1 MSRQIKERMN
11 RAALA
16 GALVLL
22 SQAALGDE
30 SQVSMR
36 APEIVRVTLP
46 HDWTAFASPT
56 QFVDSRSHFDA
67 LVEALDKS
75 VALDL
80 ARQVEALGASRT
92 ELAIAE
98 VPTRG

>member
-1 MSRQIKERMN
+1 MN

-30 SQVSMR
+30 SQETTR
-36 APEIVRVTLP
+36 ALEIVRVTMP
-46 HDWTAFASPT
+46 HDWNAFASPT
-56 QFVDSRSHFDA
+56 NDIDSRLHFDA
-67 LVEALDKS
+67 LEAALDKS

-80 ARQVEALGASRT
+80 ARQIEALGASRT